1 MKYRVVFVAFAVC
14 SLANAQ
20 VAAHPHVI
28 ESNGQVIA
36 NGMNHPAFRLIDGEY
51 VSCDEFAHLS
61 GYGPAWYGIETAH
74 HGADAGD
81 PGKGDGCYVIE
92 GGLSP
97 TNPAS
102 DRNPAIK

>member
-1 MKYRVVFVAFAVC
+1 MKGSVAFVASTVC
-14 SLANAQ
+14 LLFPAQ
-20 VAAHPHVI
+20 VAAHSHTI

-36 NGMNHPAFRLIDGEY
+36 NGMNHPAFVLVDGEY
-51 VSCDEFAHLS
+51 ISCDEFAHLA
-61 GYGPAWYGIETAH
+61 GYGPAWYGVETAH

-81 PGKGDGCYVIE
+81 PGKGDGCYMIE

-97 TNPAS
+97 LNPAS